1 MDRQAGFEA
10 FRWTFKGSV
19 LGPPVLACQSLD
31 PIFDLQITFGDYPQC
46 CAFFYGE
53 LMVDCRLLYRPLGWV
68 LRDYTSNALEIIA
81 HLEGA
86 TAPAHAWNGWVAST
100 IRQ

>member
-1 MDRQAGFEA
+1 MNCQAGFET

-19 LGPPVLACQSLD
+19 LGPPALACQGLD

-46 CAFFYGE
+46 CTFFYVE

-68 LRDYTSNALEIIA
+68 CRDYTSDALEIIA

-86 TAPAHAWNGWVAST
+86 AAPAHARNGWVPST
-100 IRQ
+100 IGQ